1 MPGQMAAAHGACRSG
16 GVFPQYSSLWSGVL
30 PRVSEN
36 PDGAAT
42 QWGSLNRR
50 MNRFF
55 LARPVFSLMLGA
67 PDRPHDAMTGPGL
80 ISLFC
85 FLMTAAYFLRGGM
98 CAGAVLCMGLA
109 FFSFSRRGWLR
120 RSVTFLLQASLL
132 FWGAEAWRL
141 ARLWMMEGGPFLLW
155 TSIPAAALL
164 LHAAAILWRRR
175 GEKNLPVPELARS
188 RVFSVSVLLLFLLGV
203 TVAPSLLMT
212 GKLHIPVPFMM
223 ISGPVYREE
232 GFFMLALFSVSVL
245 MAGSSWCSHL
255 CYFGVWDCLAAA
267 SFRRKGHPV
276 PGGKKACDWRWFS
289 LAAAVGIPLLLSV
302 WGVPLGYALAAAF
315 AVALTAPFAWK
326 RSSENG
332 VREYCSRFCPMGLT
346 ASLLG
351 RLSPWRMRV
360 RETCTGC
367 MRCASACRDLAI
379 SRGGGACRI
388 SRRCTLC
395 RDCISRCPHGALSL
409 GMAGPFSSVPSVR
422 ADMYF
427 VTLVSVM
434 HVVFL
439 ATARI

>member
-30 PRVSEN
+30 PRVLEN
-36 PDGAAT
+36 PDGAATRKYFPASRFRRSVT

-120 RSVTFLLQASLL
+120 RSVTSLLQASLL

-188 RVFSVSVLLLFLLGV
+188 RVFSVSVLLLFLLDALV
-203 TVAPSLLMT
+203 PFRLLM
-212 GKLHIPVPFMM
+212 GERILPWQGGQWAGDSSPGLVGRLLRGRFVESADVSAQAAGDVDRVCLRFFSPV
-223 ISGPVYREE
+223 S
-232 GFFMLALFSVSVL
+232 
-245 MAGSSWCSHL
+245 AGSDGGFLPADDGEAPYSRAVYDDFRPGLPGRRVFHAGIVQRIRPYGREFL
-255 CYFGVWDCLAAA
+255 VQPFVLLRGVGLPGRRFFPQEGA
-267 SFRRKGHPV
+267 SGAGWEK
-276 PGGKKACDWRWFS
+276 S
-289 LAAAVGIPLLLSV
+289 L
-302 WGVPLGYALAAAF
+302 
-315 AVALTAPFAWK
+315 
-326 RSSENG
+326 
-332 VREYCSRFCPMGLT
+332 
-346 ASLLG
+346 
-351 RLSPWRMRV
+351 
-360 RETCTGC
+360 
-367 MRCASACRDLAI
+367 
-379 SRGGGACRI
+379 
-388 SRRCTLC
+388 
-395 RDCISRCPHGALSL
+395 
-409 GMAGPFSSVPSVR
+409 
-422 ADMYF
+422 
-427 VTLVSVM
+427 
-434 HVVFL
+434 
-439 ATARI
+439 